1 MKRTNFYM
9 TAQVFLFVTL
19 FTALNVDAQQWD
31 RFRGPNGSGVSNGE
45 IAPPETWSPTENVK
59 WKAEL
64 PGAGVSCPII
74 IGDKIFLT
82 CYTGYGES
90 RDNIGDQEDLKRQ
103 VVCVNREDGSIAWS
117 KTVDAVLPEDKYSL
131 SLIHISEPTRP
142 Y

>member
-1 MKRTNFYM
+1 M
-9 TAQVFLFVTL
+9 
-19 FTALNVDAQQWD
+19 
-31 RFRGPNGSGVSNGE
+31 
-45 IAPPETWSPTENVK
+45 
-59 WKAEL
+59 

-117 KTVDAVLPEDKYSL
+117 KTVDAVLPEDKYSGMGVPEHGYASHTPVSDGENFL
-131 SLIHISEPTRP
+131 YSWARP
-142 Y
+142 A